1 MTKSYLAMNWH
12 IKLQALLNI
21 SFEVFVLMNSI
32 NPIKFGMFAMIND
45 TLNVMFKSQCTQS
58 KFFFDDTSLKLDA
71 CQLERHRNK
80 TFETFFIGHVRY
92 ESRALH
98 KKLSILIGMLIL
110 TFLFAY
116 QI

>member
-1 MTKSYLAMNWH
+1 MIKSYLAMNWH

-58 KFFFDDTSLKLDA
+58 KFLFDDTSLKLDA
-71 CQLERHRNK
+71 
-80 TFETFFIGHVRY
+80 
-92 ESRALH
+92 
-98 KKLSILIGMLIL
+98 
-110 TFLFAY
+110 
-116 QI
+116 

>member
-1 MTKSYLAMNWH
+1 
-12 IKLQALLNI
+12 
-21 SFEVFVLMNSI
+21 MNSS

-58 KFFFDDTSLKLDA
+58 KFLFDDTSLKLDA

-98 KKLSILIGMLIL
+98 KKLSVNFNWDAYPYFFVCISNINILLYLKYKCSI
-110 TFLFAY
+110 
-116 QI
+116 

>member
-1 MTKSYLAMNWH
+1 MIRSMSCLKVNV
-12 IKLQALLNI
+12 LNP
-21 SFEVFVLMNSI
+21 NS
-32 NPIKFGMFAMIND
+32 
-45 TLNVMFKSQCTQS
+45 
-58 KFFFDDTSLKLDA
+58 FFDDTSPKLDA